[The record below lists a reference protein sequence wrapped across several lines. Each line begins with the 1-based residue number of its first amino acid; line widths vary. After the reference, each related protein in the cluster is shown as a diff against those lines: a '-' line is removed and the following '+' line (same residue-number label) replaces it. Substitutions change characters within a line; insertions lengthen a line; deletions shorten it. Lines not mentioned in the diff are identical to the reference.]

1 MKILDTGCWVLGT
14 GYVIV
19 CPVPYPVPRTENLGP
34 EITKCQN
41 FLFIL
46 NIFVETRNIMARFTR
61 IDVILKMREAGI
73 VPVFYH
79 KDAEVCRNVIRACFD
94 GGIKVFEF
102 TNRGDYAHDLFSE
115 LNKFAEK
122 EVPGMV
128 MGVGSVVDAGTTSLY
143 IQLGA
148 NFIVSP
154 VLNPEMAKVCN
165 RRKIMWSPG
174 CASLSEISH
183 AEELGA
189 EIVKI
194 FPGSSVGGPDFVRS
208 IKGPC
213 PWTSIMPTGGV
224 EPTLENL
231 REWFNAGVT
240 CVGIGS
246 NLITKE
252 LIQKKDWT
260 GLTKRITAAVKVA
273 RMFQLP

>member
-1 MKILDTGCWVLGT
+1 
-14 GYVIV
+14 
-19 CPVPYPVPRTENLGP
+19 
-34 EITKCQN
+34 
-41 FLFIL
+41 
-46 NIFVETRNIMARFTR
+46 MAKYSR
-61 IDVILKMREAGI
+61 IDVVIKIQETGI
-73 VPVFYH
+73 IPVFYH
-79 KDAEVCRNVIRACFD
+79 KDPEVCRNVIKACFD

-102 TNRGDYAHDLFSE
+102 TNRGDYAHELFGD
-115 LNKFAEK
+115 LNKWAEK
-122 EVPGMV
+122 AVPGLA
-128 MGVGSVVDAGTTSLY
+128 MGAGSIVDAGTTSIY

-165 RRKIMWSPG
+165 RRKILWTPG
-174 CASLSEISH
+174 CGTLSEINY

-194 FPGSSVGGPDFVRS
+194 FPGSSVGGPDFVKS

-231 REWFNAGVT
+231 REWFEAGVT

-252 LIQKKDWT
+252 IIVNKDWK
-260 GLTKRITAAVKVA
+260 GLTKRVAGAVKVA
-273 RMFQLP
+273 KMFQIG

>member
-1 MKILDTGCWVLGT
+1 
-14 GYVIV
+14 
-19 CPVPYPVPRTENLGP
+19 
-34 EITKCQN
+34 
-41 FLFIL
+41 
-46 NIFVETRNIMARFTR
+46 MARFKR
-61 IDVILKMREAGI
+61 IDVILRIKEAGI
-73 VPVFYH
+73 IPIFYH
-79 KDAEVCRNVIRACFD
+79 KDIEICKNVIKACFD

-102 TNRGDYAHDLFSE
+102 TNRGDFAHEQFSE
-115 LNKFAEK
+115 LNKWVEK
-122 EVPGMV
+122 EIPGLV
-128 MGVGSVVDAGTTSLY
+128 LGAGSIVDAGTASLF

-165 RRKIMWSPG
+165 RRKILWSPG
-174 CASLSEISH
+174 CATMSEISY

-194 FPGSSVGGPDFVRS
+194 FPGSTIGGPDFVKS

-231 REWFNAGVT
+231 RDWFNAGVT
-240 CVGIGS
+240 CVGMGS

-252 LIQKKDWT
+252 IVQKKDWT
-260 GLTKRITAAVKVA
+260 GLTKTVTAAVKIA
-273 RMFQLP
+273 KMFQME

>member
-1 MKILDTGCWVLGT
+1 
-14 GYVIV
+14 
-19 CPVPYPVPRTENLGP
+19 
-34 EITKCQN
+34 
-41 FLFIL
+41 
-46 NIFVETRNIMARFTR
+46 MAKYSR
-61 IDVILKMREAGI
+61 IDVVLKMREAGI

-79 KDAEVCRNVIRACFD
+79 KDPEVCRNVIKSSFE

-102 TNRGDYAHDLFSE
+102 TNRGDYAHELFGE
-115 LNKFAEK
+115 LNKWAEK
-122 EVPGMV
+122 EVPGLI
-128 MGVGSVVDAGTTSLY
+128 MGAGSIVDAGTTSLY

-154 VLNPEMAKVCN
+154 ILNAEMAKVCN
-165 RRKIMWSPG
+165 RRKILWSPG
-174 CASLSEISH
+174 CGTLSEINY

-194 FPGSSVGGPDFVRS
+194 FPGSSVGGPDFVKS

-224 EPTLENL
+224 EPTVENL
-231 REWFNAGVT
+231 REWFEAGVT

-252 LIQKKDWT
+252 LIVKKDWK
-260 GLTKRITAAVKVA
+260 GLTKRVAGAVKVA
-273 RMFQLP
+273 RMFQIV